1 MINDYYK
8 SLSRTDKGD
17 FIRAVMNR
25 CGISYN
31 TFLYKMKRD
40 SWSLLERKAVIQH
53 IKERIKVCST
63 NSNSTTVLPVK

>member
-17 FIRAVMNR
+17 FIRVIMNR
-25 CGISYN
+25 IGISYN
-31 TFLYKMKRD
+31 TFMYKMRHD
-40 SWSLLERKAVIQH
+40 SWSLLEREAITQH
-53 IKERIKVCST
+53 IRKRIKVCST